1 MKSETT
7 ITFHGAAPEKASTMA
22 PVKVPAK
29 APTMTS
35 TPSSA
40 KTPVTDLPA
49 ALKARIHQLEA
60 GDRAILPRRLQG
72 GVGTVIVDPPWDVQ
86 QKGNYGA
93 IKHYNLMTLKQ
104 IRELPVGEL
113 CAENAHCW
121 LWVTN
126 ATLRAGFDILEGWGF
141 TPRSV
146 YTYVKPKLGLGAYL
160 RNATEHCLLGTRG
173 KAPVKFRAQ
182 MNWGFYP
189 VLDHSHKPEEF
200 LNIVRRVSPEPVLE
214 LFARRRDP
222 LVDAV
227 WGNEID
233 SDVIL
238 PGYPAPTYSQ
248 ELLDELNSSG
258 NSPKVNVSEKQGE
271 EV

>member
-1 MKSETT
+1 MKQTETT
-7 ITFHGAAPEKASTMA
+7 NFHGSAPINPPIAT
-22 PVKVPAK
+22 
-29 APTMTS
+29 
-35 TPSSA
+35 
-40 KTPVTDLPA
+40 PA
-49 ALKARIHQLEA
+49 AASIPTSVKSLSDEKRTLIHQLEA
-60 GDRAILPRRLQG
+60 GNRAILPKRLQD

-104 IRELPVGEL
+104 IRELPVGQL

-200 LNIVRRVSPEPVLE
+200 LSIVRRVSPDPVLE

-238 PGYPAPTYSQ
+238 SGYPVPTYSQ
-248 ELLDELNSSG
+248 ELLSELNSSD
-258 NSPKVNVSEKQGE
+258 NSPKVNAGEKQGE
-271 EV
+271 GV